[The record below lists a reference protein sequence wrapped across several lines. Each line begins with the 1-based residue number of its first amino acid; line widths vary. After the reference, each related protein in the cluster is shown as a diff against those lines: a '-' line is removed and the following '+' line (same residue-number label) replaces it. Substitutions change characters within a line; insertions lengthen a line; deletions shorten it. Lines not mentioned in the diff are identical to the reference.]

1 MGKEKK
7 KGARKPLYRAQRWT
21 SEAPKIAG
29 RLALSMLAVVIVGMM
44 VSALQGI
51 ETLWLRFAL
60 AALVVVGMLAL
71 IFLEGLNKGGEDAM
85 ASRVYMQLKK
95 NGTQPEVRDDEAC
108 YHPLKAALALT
119 VVFIVPFALAV
130 YLSAIAEPYTYV
142 LQDLPTWLT
151 GSYGSRAD
159 IMGPLSAYSQS
170 AASIG
175 VAGWI
180 RVFVRLFEMAFI
192 NLFPEPLTMTGLI
205 DRLSPLMIAS
215 YPVAYML
222 GYLCGPK
229 VQRKREKA
237 NRRAKKIA
245 VRKAQKSSLA
255 KELVGEQNAVHYG
268 QRRDSEKPRKKE
280 LI

>member
-1 MGKEKK
+1 
-7 KGARKPLYRAQRWT
+7 
-21 SEAPKIAG
+21 
-29 RLALSMLAVVIVGMM
+29 MLAVVVVGMM
-44 VSALQGI
+44 LSSLQGI
-51 ETLWLRFAL
+51 ETLWLRLAFAGL
-60 AALVVVGMLAL
+60 IVAGMLAL

-95 NGTQPEVRDDEAC
+95 NGNTLEARDDEAC
-108 YHPLKAALALT
+108 YHPLKAALALV
-119 VVFIVPFALAV
+119 VVFAVPFALAV
-130 YLSAIAEPYTYV
+130 YLCAVAKPYTYA

-159 IMGPLSAYSQS
+159 VMGPLSAYSQS
-170 AASIG
+170 TASIG
-175 VAGWI
+175 MAGWI

-222 GYLCGPK
+222 GYLCGPRIE
-229 VQRKREKA
+229 RKREKA

-245 VRKAQKSSLA
+245 VRKAQRSSLA